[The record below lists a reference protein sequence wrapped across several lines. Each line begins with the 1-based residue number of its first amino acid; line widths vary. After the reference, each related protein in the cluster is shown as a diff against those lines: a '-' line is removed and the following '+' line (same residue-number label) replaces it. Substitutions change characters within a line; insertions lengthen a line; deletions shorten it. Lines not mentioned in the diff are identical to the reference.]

1 MNEIATIGHNNGPD
15 PIDDVMTE
23 FADALAESDN
33 LLDGDPVTNEAQMK
47 HVDAILASLRKAGT
61 ALAAAKKS
69 ATAPL
74 YDAWKAE
81 GARWKPTE
89 DDIDLRKK
97 GLAKLVEPFKL
108 AEKERKEA
116 EKRAAY
122 EEAARLEREAAALAA
137 EADASNIEEA
147 REALEAK
154 QAAQE
159 AKEAAQAAS
168 KDTVKGLKTTMVPVI
183 TDGKA
188 FINWI
193 ARNDRDAM
201 QEFMETH
208 ARKLHRDKRI
218 DGADGVELQPKT
230 GAY

>member
-1 MNEIATIGHNNGPD
+1 MKDSAAIGHNGPPD
-15 PIDDVMTE
+15 PIDDVMAE
-23 FADALAESDN
+23 FADDLAESDN
-33 LLDGDPVTNEAQMK
+33 LLDGEPVTDAAQEK
-47 HVDAILASLRKAGT
+47 HVDGVLKSLRKAVT

-74 YDAWKAE
+74 YDAFKAE

-97 GLAKLVEPFKL
+97 GLVKLVEPFKL
-108 AEKERKEA
+108 AEKARKEA
-116 EKRAAY
+116 AKRAAY
-122 EEAARLEREAAALAA
+122 EEAARLEREARAKAA

-147 REALEAK
+147 RAALEAQ
-154 QAAQE
+154 QAAQD
-159 AKEAAQAAS
+159 AKEAAQAAN
-168 KDTVKGLKTTMVPVI
+168 KDTVKGLKTTMAPVI

-193 ARNDRDAM
+193 ASNDRDAM
-201 QEFMETH
+201 LEFMEKY
-208 ARKLHRDKRI
+208 ARKLHREKML
-218 DGADGVELQPKT
+218 DGVPGVELQKKT